1 MIKDLKELKQ
11 LFQLC
16 RKQGVAEI
24 TIGDCHVIF
33 GDLPENQDNTQI
45 ELKSV
50 DSTEL
55 TDEELMFYSVEGSV
69 L

>member
-24 TIGDCHVIF
+24 IIGDCHVIF
-33 GDLPENQDNTQI
+33 GELPDENDNTQV
-45 ELKSV
+45 ELKAV

-55 TDEELMFYSVEGSV
+55 TDEELMFYSVDGVVS
-69 L
+69 